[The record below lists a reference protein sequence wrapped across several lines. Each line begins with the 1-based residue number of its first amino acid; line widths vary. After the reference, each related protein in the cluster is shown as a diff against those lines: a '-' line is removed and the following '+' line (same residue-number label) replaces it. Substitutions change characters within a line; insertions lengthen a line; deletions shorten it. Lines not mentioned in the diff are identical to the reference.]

1 MGMGSWGAALVG
13 LACVGWFTQAGAFA
27 QELEPPLI
35 KGQWE
40 RIFTEEFNRP
50 RLDRSKWTRC
60 YWWDKGGCTN
70 LANKEL
76 QWYMPDNVSVA
87 DGHLR
92 LTARPEKVAGH
103 EGRTFNYTSGMV
115 TTGRDYLERARP
127 DRFATK
133 YGYFEIRAK
142 VPRGKG
148 LWPAIWLLPS
158 TQEPRPEID
167 ILEVL
172 GHTTSTY
179 EMHLHYLDKQKN
191 WKSAGK
197 NASTVD
203 LADNWHV
210 YGLEWRKDAVIW
222 YLDGKEMWRYTNPEG
237 ISQEP
242 MYLLINLAVGG
253 NWPGSPDAKTEF
265 PADFLIDYVR
275 VWRRVGE

>member
-1 MGMGSWGAALVG
+1 MGMRFFGAAFLG
-13 LACVGWFTQAGAFA
+13 LACTFWIASASVPAQAS
-27 QELEPPLI
+27 PPAD
-35 KGQWE
+35 GQWE
-40 RIFTEEFNRP
+40 RVFSEEFNGSK
-50 RLDRSKWTRC
+50 LDRRKWTRC
-60 YWWDKGGCTN
+60 YWWDKNGCTN

-76 QWYMPDNVSVA
+76 QWYRPENVSVGG
-87 DGHLR
+87 GHLR
-92 LTARPEKVAGH
+92 LTARPQKVIGH

-115 TTGRDYLERARP
+115 TTGRHYEERAGR

-172 GHTTSTY
+172 GHATNTY
-179 EMHLHYLDKQKN
+179 EMHLHYIKGGWQ
-191 WKSAGK
+191 SAGK
-197 NASTVD
+197 SAKTAD
-203 LADNWHV
+203 LAAGWHV

-222 YLDGKEMWRYTNPEG
+222 YLDGKELWRYTKAEG

-253 NWPGSPDAKTEF
+253 NWPGSPNAKTKF
-265 PADFLIDYVR
+265 PAEFLIDYVR
-275 VWRRVGE
+275 VWRRTGP

>member
-1 MGMGSWGAALVG
+1 MGMGYWGTALSG
-13 LACVGWFTQAGAFA
+13 LAIVWLIANASA
-27 QELEPPLI
+27 VARDLEPPLI
-35 KGQWE
+35 KGQWQ
-40 RIFTEEFNRP
+40 RIFTEEFNGAQLAR
-50 RLDRSKWTRC
+50 RKWTRC

-76 QWYMPDNVSVA
+76 QWYMPDNVSV
-87 DGHLR
+87 GGGYLR
-92 LTARPEKVAGH
+92 LTARPEKVTGH

-115 TTGRDYLERARP
+115 TTGRDYLERGRP
-127 DRFATK
+127 DRFSTK

-158 TQEPRPEID
+158 TQEARPEID

-172 GHTTSTY
+172 GHATSTY
-179 EMHLHYLDKQKN
+179 EMHLHYVDGKN
-191 WKSAGK
+191 SWQSAGK
-197 NASTVD
+197 SARTAD
-203 LADNWHV
+203 LANGWHV

-222 YLDGKEMWRYTNPEG
+222 YLDGKELWRYTKAEG

-253 NWPGSPDAKTEF
+253 TWPGSPNAKTKF
-265 PADFLIDYVR
+265 PAEFLVDYVR
-275 VWRRVGE
+275 VWRRVAP